1 MCSTPRTVVLAPR
14 GPVKPFRAVWE
25 LQNGRPLHWAAVAT
39 TSVGASNGRVDVRR
53 AAPQAARVGSYR
65 GARGTNVP
73 ASRHAYRGANSGQEL
88 PARSRWL
95 VIGVS
100 RWVVCRASRRVRAV
114 QTSRLGRRRFEFACR
129 RCLRASRHHRRHS
142 QRRHGEPPRVPSHNC
157 SSGCRSWP
165 PWSPAWPPCGEAG
178 LHA

>member
-25 LQNGRPLHWAAVAT
+25 LQNGRLLHWAAVAT

-53 AAPQAARVGSYR
+53 AAPQARALVATVDHEEQMFLLG
-65 GARGTNVP
+65 GTHIEERIAGNSFQPVP
-73 ASRHAYRGANSGQEL
+73 
-88 PARSRWL
+88 RWL

-100 RWVVCRASRRVRAV
+100 RWVVCRESRRVRAV
-114 QTSRLGRRRFEFACR
+114 QTSRFGRRRFELACR

-157 SSGCRSWP
+157 SSGGRSWP